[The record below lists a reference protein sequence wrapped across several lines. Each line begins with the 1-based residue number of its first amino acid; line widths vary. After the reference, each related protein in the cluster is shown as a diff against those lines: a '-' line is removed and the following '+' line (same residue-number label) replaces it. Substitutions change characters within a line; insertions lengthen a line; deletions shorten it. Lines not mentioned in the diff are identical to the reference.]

1 MRRSAEIDP
10 SPVLLDERAF
20 QALIRWAGHHAGTL
34 TEQLAALGAQIRDR
48 LDEPQR
54 KALAAALERLRMLQ
68 IVEQA
73 LALGDVLPELAL
85 PDADGR
91 MWTGAELL
99 DRGPLAL
106 AFVRGAWCP
115 YCSLCLAALDR
126 IAPLVAGAG
135 GSLVVVV
142 PAGRAELARI
152 RAERG
157 LTLTLLGDPDAAYA
171 RVCGVQY
178 EMSDGQ
184 AALYRSFGLDLA
196 AAHGWGLPV
205 PATYVAGHDGRIAY
219 AFADPDWSR
228 RAEPGDILAAVARLV
243 RPPPAPASA

>member
-1 MRRSAEIDP
+1 MTEPEAGL
-10 SPVLLDERAF
+10 SPVLLDEPAF
-20 QALIRWAGHHAGTL
+20 TALLRWVGPLADDLAG
-34 TEQLAALGAQIRDR
+34 QLVLLSNRLRGR
-48 LDEPQR
+48 LDERQR
-54 KALAAALERLRMLQ
+54 AEVFAAMERLRMLQ
-68 IVEQA
+68 IVEQG
-73 LALGDVLPELAL
+73 LAVGDSLPGFAL

-91 MWTGAELL
+91 IWSSTALL

-115 YCSLCLAALDR
+115 YCSLCLTALDR
-126 IAPLVAGAG
+126 IAPQAADAG
-135 GSLVVVV
+135 GSLAVVV
-142 PAGRAELARI
+142 PADGAELARI

-171 RVCGVQY
+171 RLCGVHY

-196 AAHGWGLPV
+196 ALNDWGVPI
-205 PATYVAGHDGRIAY
+205 PATYVAGRDGRIAY

-228 RAEPGDILAAVARLV
+228 RAEPGEILASV
-243 RPPPAPASA
+243 RALAEEPP